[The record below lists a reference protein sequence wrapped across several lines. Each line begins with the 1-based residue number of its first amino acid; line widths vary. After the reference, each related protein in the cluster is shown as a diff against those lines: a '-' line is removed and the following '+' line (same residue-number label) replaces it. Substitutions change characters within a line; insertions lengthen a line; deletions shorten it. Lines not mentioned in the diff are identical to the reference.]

1 MAKKKQ
7 KIYDPHKANKAA
19 HRAAL
24 ISSGLYGIHKEKA
37 IPSGK
42 AYSRKGRSG
51 KANLED

>member
-19 HRAAL
+19 HRKAL
-24 ISSGLYGIHKEKA
+24 ISAGLYGIHKQKA

-42 AYSRKGRSG
+42 VYSRKD
-51 KANLED
+51 KAKIED